1 MPPRPPA
8 GWHGLTIR
16 HLWLLVPLAM
26 VGYRAGAALSDNS
39 FLWHVRAGTLQLDT
53 GEVLR
58 SDPFSF
64 TASGAA
70 WRTQSWLLDLGYGG
84 LDQRID
90 GLAWVPWFVFVVGCC
105 LFGFVGLIAYW
116 ATRDVTRAG
125 IVMILVAWI
134 GTIFIVPR
142 PVLVSFLLLA
152 ALVAALRYPRRLAW
166 AMVLLIWIW
175 AAIHGSWVM
184 GVGLIGLEALRRRS
198 WRLVATA
205 VVAGMA
211 SLATAH
217 GIGTWQVTWEF
228 FLNRDAL
235 EYLSEWQRP
244 NFLWPL
250 LWPYVL
256 ALLAIGYLAL
266 RRHLH
271 WGDAIVIV
279 PFAIFGTL
287 ATRSVFPALLVLLP
301 FAAQALRPRVEAPA
315 RPGIPI
321 LNWGIAAAIM
331 VMALLGVTQSPSINE
346 RVLPPAVARA
356 ALEPG
361 RVFHGPGAGGA
372 LIYTEWP
379 DRLVYVDDR
388 AELYGAEMFQVT
400 IAAIE
405 GEGYEEPFARWELDQ
420 ALLKADWALVD
431 ALAADGWTERYRDDH
446 WVVLAR

>member
-1 MPPRPPA
+1 
-8 GWHGLTIR
+8 LTIR

-84 LDQRID
+84 LDERID

-105 LFGFVGLIAYW
+105 LFAFVGLIAYW

-125 IVMILVAWI
+125 IVMTLVAWI

-152 ALVAALRYPRRLAW
+152 ALVAALRFPGRLAW

-205 VVAGMA
+205 AVAGMA

-228 FLNRDAL
+228 FQNRGAL

-256 ALLAIGYLAL
+256 AVLAIGYLAF
-266 RRHLH
+266 RRRLH
-271 WGDAIVIV
+271 WADAIVIV

-301 FAAQALRPRVEAPA
+301 FAAQALRPNVEAPA
-315 RPGIPI
+315 RSGIPI

-331 VMALLGVTQSPSINE
+331 AMALLGVTQSPSINE
-346 RVLPPAVARA
+346 RVSPPAVARA

-400 IAAIE
+400 IAAME
-405 GEGYEEPFARWELDQ
+405 GDGYDEVFALWELDQ
-420 ALLKADWALVD
+420 ALLKADWPLVD
-431 ALAADGWTERYRDDH
+431 ALAADGWTERYRDAN